1 MKFHRSER
9 VSSLI
14 KEELNQIILREL
26 EFDGAVV
33 TIIDAEV
40 ASDLETVMVKVGVYP
55 SNKGPDVLVQLLK
68 RRPHLQFLLLR
79 KINIKPMPKLM
90 FKLEQEIENKD
101 NLE

>member
-26 EFDGAVV
+26 EFNGAIV

-40 ASDLETVMVKVGVYP
+40 ASDLETVVVKIGVYP
-55 SNKGPDVLVQLLK
+55 SNKGPDVLVKLLK
-68 RRPHLQFLLLR
+68 MRSHLQFLLLR

-90 FKLEQEIENKD
+90 FKLEQEGVSE
-101 NLE
+101 